1 MNIDNIV
8 NIAYNINNPQT
19 LINFCTLNKT
29 NQIIF
34 NNKYVWKNIFMNY
47 ELIFNNNINFNKT
60 LQYIELF
67 IEQINIKQMLI
78 NVVEK
83 AKYKENILEIYDY
96 NLLQLVI
103 LLHKYDAKKIGNKNL
118 KDLKFDS
125 ISLKRHTTENNI
137 WIITIYL
144 LPMTMFNIV
153 QYIINYE
160 NIEPFLQNLFTRNQ

>member
-8 NIAYNINNPQT
+8 NISYNINDPQT

-29 NQIIF
+29 NHIIF

-78 NVVEK
+78 NVIDK

-96 NLLQLVI
+96 NLSQLI
-103 LLHKYDAKKIGNKNL
+103 FLLHNYSAKQISNKNL

-125 ISLKRHTTENNI
+125 ISLKRHTTYI

-160 NIEPFLQNLFTRNQ
+160 NIKPFLQNLFTINQ

>member
-8 NIAYNINNPQT
+8 NIAYNINDPQA

-29 NQIIF
+29 NEMIF
-34 NNKYVWKNIFMNY
+34 NNKYVWKNIFTNFG
-47 ELIFNNNINFNKT
+47 LTFNNNINFNDT

-67 IEQINIKQMLI
+67 IEQINIKQMI
-78 NVVEK
+78 MNIVEK

-96 NLLQLVI
+96 NLSQLVI

-118 KDLKFDS
+118 KNLIFDS
-125 ISLKRHTTENNI
+125 ISLKRDTIENNI

-144 LPMTMFNIV
+144 LPMSMFNIV

-160 NIEPFLQNLFTRNQ
+160 NIEPFLQNLLQ